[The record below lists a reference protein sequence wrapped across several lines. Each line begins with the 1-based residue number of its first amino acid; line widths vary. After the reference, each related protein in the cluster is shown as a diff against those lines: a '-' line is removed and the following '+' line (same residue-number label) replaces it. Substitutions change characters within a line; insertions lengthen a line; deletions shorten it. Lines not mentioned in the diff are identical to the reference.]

1 MSDLSNL
8 LPISLR
14 SIGAQTLNAIDGR
27 TLHGFLEVGKA
38 FAAWMPEQIEAF
50 GFLEHQDFEVYS
62 KSGENP
68 AGGRPRKEYLLSL
81 PMAKELAMVQ
91 RTTKGKQARLYFLEC
106 ERRAQQKAL
115 DPKNLSRL
123 DLIGLAMDAER
134 ERLALSMVAREQA
147 EAIAILEPKAAF
159 CDQVA
164 RAEDTHTMAEAAK
177 ILGTGRVR
185 LFQWLREH
193 HYLYLDGRDHL
204 PYQSH
209 MDAGLFK
216 LVIEPFEDAHGRDRC
231 YSKVLVTGKG
241 IVAIQR
247 KMASATP
254 VPMLRSHHQGGV
266 RA

>member
-1 MSDLSNL
+1 MSELTRL
-8 LPISLR
+8 LPVSPR
-14 SIGAQTLNAIDGR
+14 NIGTKTLNAIDGR
-27 TLHGFLEVGKA
+27 TLHNFLEVGKV
-38 FAAWMPEQIEAF
+38 FAAWMPEHIEAF
-50 GFLEHQDFEVYS
+50 GFIEHQDFETCFPDSES
-62 KSGENP
+62 KIH
-68 AGGRPRKEYLLSL
+68 GGHNRKEYLISI

-91 RTTKGKQARLYFLEC
+91 RTAKGKEARLYFIEC
-106 ERRAQQKAL
+106 ERRALEGPQWEI
-115 DPKNLSRL
+115 PKTYA
-123 DLIGLAMDAER
+123 GA
-134 ERLALSMVAREQA
+134 LALAAQQAEELDRQA

-193 HYLYLDGRDHL
+193 HYLYLEGRDHL
-204 PYQSH
+204 PYQNH

-241 IVAIQR
+241 IVALQR
-247 KMASATP
+247 KLGGSNP
-254 VPMLRSHHQGGV
+254 VPLLRSQHKGG
-266 RA
+266 RTL